1 MVTIEGAEYSIEEA
15 PPEDSN
21 IVQEQVKIILEAVNL
36 KALVKDLTKVGQ
48 YIHIASVGVTAAG
61 HTELQIEVQK
71 IGVSVATLGRK

>member
-48 YIHIASVGVTAAG
+48 YIHIASVG
-61 HTELQIEVQK
+61 
-71 IGVSVATLGRK
+71 